1 MLALSAR
8 DRGSEQ
14 ESGACLVEPALVG
27 TRVTT
32 HIDGAAGAVIKLEQ
46 QNGVDATGQGSACP
60 LPPVQDNLKFPG
72 ATWRRVKDKTKLII
86 KVNLIMHFII

>member
-8 DRGSEQ
+8 EGGSEQ

-46 QNGVDATGQGSACP
+46 QNGVASTGQVALSPATSA
-60 LPPVQDNLKFPG
+60 
-72 ATWRRVKDKTKLII
+72 R
-86 KVNLIMHFII
+86 